1 MGVKREDEAD
11 EVLRL
16 AVSVAAREIRR
27 LAGQEKL
34 VGWESADLE
43 RYAGIVQRAN
53 DHELKWMSKLDPSK
67 LPDELVRR
75 VLAATEEGEADGA
88 QRKRKPRPGA

>member
-1 MGVKREDEAD
+1 VNEKMEAD

-16 AVSVAAREIRR
+16 AVAVAAREIKR
-27 LAGQEKL
+27 LSDQERL

-88 QRKRKPRPGA
+88 RAKRKPRAGA